1 MMLKNI
7 FLTMVMDKK
16 AMKEVNSYKNSFFIT
31 ALIVIS
37 SFQILSGLYSIKQ
50 MSITWEAKSIIAAIV
65 LMLSVVLFNFLLGF
79 VLYKSF
85 PFKEQIKS
93 PDLIFRTII
102 SMNFVRPMVWLIGLF
117 WQKNFLGLFVFI
129 YDFFFIMN
137 YMKANL
143 EFEFSE
149 KPLRKYVLIAFI
161 ISFVCLFFIFQFALV
176 VIAGSR
182 SLLLQFMG
190 NS

>member
-31 ALIVIS
+31 ALIVIL

-102 SMNFVRPMVWLIGLF
+102 SMNFVRPMIVLVGLF
-117 WQKNFLGLFVFI
+117 WKKNFLGFLGLI

-182 SLLLQFMG
+182 SLLLQFIG

>member
-1 MMLKNI
+1 MLKNI
-7 FLTMVMDKK
+7 FLTMIMDKK
-16 AMKEVNSYKNSFFIT
+16 AMKAVNSYKNSFFIV
-31 ALIVIS
+31 ALIVIL

-79 VLYKSF
+79 VLYRSF

-93 PDLIFRTII
+93 LALIFRTII
-102 SMNFVRPMVWLIGLF
+102 SMNFVRPMIVLVGLF
-117 WQKNFLGLFVFI
+117 WKKNFLGFLGLI
-129 YDFFFIMN
+129 YDFFFIIN

-182 SLLLQFMG
+182 SLLLQFIG

>member
-1 MMLKNI
+1 MLKNI

-31 ALIVIS
+31 ALIVIL

-102 SMNFVRPMVWLIGLF
+102 SMNFVRPMV
-117 WQKNFLGLFVFI
+117 
-129 YDFFFIMN
+129 
-137 YMKANL
+137 
-143 EFEFSE
+143 
-149 KPLRKYVLIAFI
+149 
-161 ISFVCLFFIFQFALV
+161 
-176 VIAGSR
+176 
-182 SLLLQFMG
+182 
-190 NS
+190 